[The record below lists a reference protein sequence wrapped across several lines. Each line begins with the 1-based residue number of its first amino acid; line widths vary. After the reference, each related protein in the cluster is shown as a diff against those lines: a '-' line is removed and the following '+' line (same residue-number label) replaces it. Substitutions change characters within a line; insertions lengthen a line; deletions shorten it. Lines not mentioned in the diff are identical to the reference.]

1 MYILVGW
8 QDDDLPI
15 FGRIQYIVVISGKT
29 LFGVFV
35 YRAYGI
41 DHHYHSFLID
51 KTGEVAM
58 YWLTQ
63 LADYQPLQAHL
74 LRSGC
79 LCITFRSHIENM
91 SN

>member
-1 MYILVGW
+1 MYLLTGKMMISLSLVA
-8 QDDDLPI
+8 
-15 FGRIQYIVVISGKT
+15 IVVISGKT

-51 KTGEVAM
+51 KTG
-58 YWLTQ
+58 
-63 LADYQPLQAHL
+63 
-74 LRSGC
+74 
-79 LCITFRSHIENM
+79 SHIENM

>member
-1 MYILVGW
+1 MLVGW

-15 FGRIQYIVVISGKT
+15 FGRIQYFVVINGNA

-35 YRAYGI
+35 YQAYGV
-41 DHHYHSFLID
+41 DRHYYSFVID
-51 KTGEVAM
+51 KTGEVAT
-58 YWLTQ
+58 YWLSE

-79 LCITFRSHIENM
+79 LCITFRSHIENVNV
-91 SN
+91 SD